1 MAHRDAISSTSK
13 VNLAVSSLTPE
24 SRHKNFPDNET
35 KAIEMVSYSSTGRVL
50 PAEARFIGLDRM
62 QRHIAANIS
71 DGSSTKAS
79 RFRAMDMVGISDPLG
94 LSGQ

>member
-1 MAHRDAISSTSK
+1 MLHQDAILSTSK
-13 VNLAVSSLTPE
+13 DNLAVSSLTPE
-24 SRHKNFPDNET
+24 SRHKNFSDNET

-50 PAEARFIGLDRM
+50 PAETRSIGLDRV

-71 DGSSTKAS
+71 DGSSTEAR

-94 LSGQ
+94 LSGK